1 MITFSDKGIYT
12 LMCNI
17 YKIKKIKRKKIK
29 VVHNSIETERFT
41 GSLFFYACEYV
52 HICVFLH
59 IIIHVVCETCIFP
72 LPL

>member
-29 VVHNSIETERFT
+29 VHNSIETERFT

-52 HICVFLH
+52 HI
-59 IIIHVVCETCIFP
+59 
-72 LPL
+72 